1 MSSISNKWDTSQKM
15 KDVFIKCDQIHSCLR
30 IWPHLLKKFIMENF
44 IFCAVGKMSVIG
56 QFAEVSESKS
66 AQNFRDQLQLRFY
79 LK

>member
-1 MSSISNKWDTSQKM
+1 
-15 KDVFIKCDQIHSCLR
+15 
-30 IWPHLLKKFIMENF
+30 MENF